1 MELLNPMQPHP
12 ASELETSEL
21 VEAIEKM
28 ISWYQTRR
36 STVLA
41 LSITDHIEQLACRQ
55 DEDISE
61 SSDCD
66 YQRLAD
72 VWRYIASKH

>member
-1 MELLNPMQPHP
+1 MGLVNSLELHAANEMEMG
-12 ASELETSEL
+12 EL
-21 VEAIEKM
+21 VQAIERM

-41 LSITDHIEQLACRQ
+41 LSITDHIEQLACRDDQ
-55 DEDISE
+55 GSGE
-61 SSDCD
+61 CD

-72 VWRYIASKH
+72 AWRYIASRR